1 MPLISP
7 AWGKIATDALSQL
20 YIALD
25 ALSAINLSLRG
36 LLEFGADDASHGA
49 PVAERGGRR
58 LGVRIEFAIL
68 LVLHLIAGGLALG
81 WLLA

>member
-1 MPLISP
+1 MSLRSP
-7 AWGKIATDALSQL
+7 AWGKIATDAPSQPC
-20 YIALD
+20 IALD
-25 ALSAINLSLRG
+25 GLSAISLSLKG
-36 LLEFGADDASHGA
+36 LLALGADDASHGA
-49 PVAERGGRR
+49 PVAEHGGRR